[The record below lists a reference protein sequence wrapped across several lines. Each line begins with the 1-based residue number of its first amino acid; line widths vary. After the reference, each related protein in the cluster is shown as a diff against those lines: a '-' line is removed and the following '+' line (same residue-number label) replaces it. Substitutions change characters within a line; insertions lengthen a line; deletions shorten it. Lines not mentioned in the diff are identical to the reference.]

1 MKRIRQAKRDA
12 KELFRL
18 CFVSGSLDEGRM
30 RQVVERVCESKNRNR
45 LNVLAQ
51 LRRLVELD
59 RARHTATVES
69 ATPLPLAMQASV
81 QAEISRVY
89 GPGLTISFID
99 SPALIGGM
107 RIKVGGDVYDDS
119 VQARLAALE
128 ASFQ

>member
-30 RQVVERVCESKNRNR
+30 RRVVERVCESKNRNR

-69 ATPLPLAMQASV
+69 ATPLPLAMQAIV
-81 QAEISRVY
+81 QAEIFRVY

-107 RIKVGGDVYDDS
+107 RIKVGSDVYDGS
-119 VQARLAALE
+119 VQARLASLE

>member
-1 MKRIRQAKRDA
+1 MNRTRQAKRDA
-12 KELFRL
+12 KQLFRL
-18 CFVSGSLDEGRM
+18 CLVDGSLDEGRM
-30 RQVVERVCESKNRNR
+30 RQVIERVCESKNRNR

-107 RIKVGGDVYDDS
+107 RIKVGSNVYDGS

-128 ASFQ
+128 ESFQ

>member
-1 MKRIRQAKRDA
+1 MNRTRQAKRDA
-12 KELFRL
+12 KQLFRFCL
-18 CFVSGSLDEGRM
+18 VDGSPDEGRM

-69 ATPLPLAMQASV
+69 ATPLPPAMQASV

-107 RIKVGGDVYDDS
+107 RIKVGSDVYDGS